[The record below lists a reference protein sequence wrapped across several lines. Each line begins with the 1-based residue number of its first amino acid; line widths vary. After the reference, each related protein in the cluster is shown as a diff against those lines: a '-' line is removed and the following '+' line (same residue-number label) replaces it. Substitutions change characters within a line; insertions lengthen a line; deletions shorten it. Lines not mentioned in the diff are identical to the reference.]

1 MGHSEHTGQTGHTEE
16 VYEYAAH
23 HSEEEGKKVRKRVWL
38 IFWVLLAIT
47 TVEVLLGIYW
57 KELNLSWGLIKM
69 VFIVLTILKAFYI
82 VSEYMH
88 LKHEV
93 TFFKN
98 VIIVPYV
105 LLALYLAYH
114 IITEAFYSD
123 VMDRWMY

>member
-1 MGHSEHTGQTGHTEE
+1 MEHSGHSEHTEA
-16 VYEYAAH
+16 YEYAVH
-23 HSEEEGKKVRKRVWL
+23 HSEEAGKKIRKRIWL

-57 KELNLSWGLIKM
+57 KEMGLAWGLIKM
-69 VFIVLTILKAFYI
+69 IFIVLTILKAFYI

-98 VIIVPYV
+98 ILIIPFV
-105 LLALYLAYH
+105 LFALYLAYH
-114 IITEAFYSD
+114 VMTEGVYSD
-123 VMDRWMY
+123 MMEKWMY